1 MYRDGKGE
9 KGLDCYRLL
18 CYDGV
23 GRLVRVR
30 FAALYPERGIRDH
43 QTAGA
48 QCSGCFFCLNAAIII
63 FIGAIFAVFNYFVL
77 D

>member
-1 MYRDGKGE
+1 MIHGVSRPSPCGMLRSLDTPCIGTARGK

-48 QCSGCFFCLNAAIII
+48 
-63 FIGAIFAVFNYFVL
+63 
-77 D
+77 